1 MSRWLRI
8 PFILAIILAA
18 ALLVVLAAGGA
29 TSAAFERYFPVL
41 LIVNSFATIALL
53 AVIGAI
59 VYRLIKQYRNKV
71 FGARMT
77 ANLSVVLSLAA
88 VIPCLLIY
96 IVSSQFIGRSIDSW
110 FDIRV
115 EQALDSGVALSG
127 EVIMREQHQLLQT
140 ARRIAS
146 ILNATTKGERAL
158 TLDRMRETSD
168 AASAIVFSSSG
179 EILLSSFSPT
189 VAAVID
195 RPTSSQLQKA
205 RAEYGIFLLEGEQPE
220 SEGSL
225 RIRSIVEQWNPL
237 DERQSF

>member
-146 ILNATTKGERAL
+146 IDVINKHFTINNMPVISSTYWNEVHGNTPEDVLQDKEGLQTMRNLGKNMAWAL
-158 TLDRMRETSD
+158 KLIDEGKKLDI
-168 AASAIVFSSSG
+168 AAPV
-179 EILLSSFSPT
+179 
-189 VAAVID
+189 
-195 RPTSSQLQKA
+195 
-205 RAEYGIFLLEGEQPE
+205 PE
-220 SEGSL
+220 SGA
-225 RIRSIVEQWNPL
+225 RTDFIR
-237 DERQSF
+237 